1 MMVEQEKQ
9 RISVKL
15 NGKEHSFHQIEKTKN
30 AQPAEP
36 SPLNEPI
43 RPKSPEPPPLKPD
56 FELKEEKRT
65 ERIEEQQAEKVEDTP
80 SYFTSNIIDFN
91 QMKEERE
98 TREQPY
104 WDDGNRKWVPKLPPN
119 NRKKKAGDRLKNT
132 FSGLP
137 ISLII
142 AGVSAIIVGVGFGF
156 MVLTAFTGDAER
168 NTAASLVPPTEAV
181 ETMANGQASAVTLPD
196 LSVEIVQGGAFSSS
210 EKGNEIV
217 SSIKSRGQ
225 AAVLKTNGDPMLM
238 FIGLGLQKE
247 EAGRLSQIYQQHGQ
261 DTYVKPFAVNGS
273 MQSIESEAVK
283 EFFAQGGLMFN
294 DLARFSIAGLSGQS
308 YALENID
315 TFLEQYEK
323 WSNQGSTVIAE
334 LPTEAQGHAEQ
345 FLSSMAG
352 AATQIEAYKGEQ
364 QEANLWGIQQHLL
377 EALLAYDAFVQTI
390 K

>member
-1 MMVEQEKQ
+1 MVEQEKQ

-15 NGKEHSFHQIEKTKN
+15 NGKEHSFHQIENSKKD
-30 AQPAEP
+30 QPVEP
-36 SPLNEPI
+36 VHSNEPI
-43 RPKSPEPPPLKPD
+43 RPKSPVPPPFERD
-56 FELKEEKRT
+56 FEAKEERRP
-65 ERIEEQQAEKVEDTP
+65 ERIEEQQTAKVDDTQ

-91 QMKEERE
+91 QLKEERE

-119 NRKKKAGDRLKNT
+119 KRKKKPADRLKNT
-132 FSGLP
+132 LSGLP
-137 ISLII
+137 ISLIM

-156 MVLTAFTGDAER
+156 MVLTAFTGDADQS
-168 NTAASLVPPTEAV
+168 TTASLVPANEAI
-181 ETMANGQASAVTLPD
+181 ETVANGQAAAVTLPD

-225 AAVLKTNGDPMLM
+225 AAVLKTDGDPMFM

-273 MQSIESEAVK
+273 MHSVENEAVK
-283 EFFAQGGLMFN
+283 EFFAQGGGMFN
-294 DLARFSIAGLSGQS
+294 DLARFSVAGLSGQS

-315 TFLEQYEK
+315 TFLEQYQK
-323 WSNQGSTVIAE
+323 WNNQGSTVIAE
-334 LPTEAQGHAEQ
+334 LPAEAQGHAEQ

-352 AATQIEAYKGEQ
+352 AATQIEGYKGNQE
-364 QEANLWGIQQHLL
+364 EANLWGIQQHLL

>member
-1 MMVEQEKQ
+1 MVEQEKQ

-15 NGKEHSFHQIEKTKN
+15 NGKEHSFHQIENTKN
-30 AQPAEP
+30 DQPLEP
-36 SPLNEPI
+36 SRSNEPI
-43 RPKSPEPPPLKPD
+43 RPKNPEPPPLERN
-56 FELKEEKRT
+56 FELKEEQRP
-65 ERIEEQQAEKVEDTP
+65 ERMEEQQPEKVEETQ

-98 TREQPY
+98 TREQPF

-119 NRKKKAGDRLKNT
+119 KRKKQAGDRLKNT
-132 FSGLP
+132 LSGLP

-168 NTAASLVPPTEAV
+168 NTAASLVLPTEAV

-225 AAVLKTNGDPMLM
+225 AAVLKTDGDPMLM
-238 FIGLGLQKE
+238 FIGLGLQKD
-247 EAGRLSQIYQQHGQ
+247 EAGRLSQIYQQYGQ

-273 MQSIESEAVK
+273 MQSIENEAVK
-283 EFFAQGGLMFN
+283 EFFAQGGGMFN
-294 DLARFSIAGLSGQS
+294 DLARFSVAGLSGQS

-323 WSNQGSTVIAE
+323 WSNQGSTVFAE
-334 LPTEAQGHAEQ
+334 LPAEAQGHAGQ

-352 AATQIEAYKGEQ
+352 AATQIEAYKGDQ